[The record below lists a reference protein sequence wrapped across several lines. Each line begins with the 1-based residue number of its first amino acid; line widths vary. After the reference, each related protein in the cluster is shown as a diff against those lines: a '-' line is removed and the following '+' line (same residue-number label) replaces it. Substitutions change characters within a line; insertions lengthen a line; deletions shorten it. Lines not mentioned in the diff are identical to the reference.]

1 MEGRANRY
9 FKSEPLYPF
18 GYGLSYSKFAYSNLK
33 MLEALVEA
41 RQPLDASVTLTTEGQ
56 LVGDEVVVLY
66 LNLPR
71 RSGNP
76 RSRTPRVSASPP
88 GVGLHQELIA

>member
-71 RSGNP
+71 RSGSP
-76 RSRTPRVSASPP
+76 VRALRGFHRVHPAW
-88 GVGLHQELIA
+88 GYTRN